1 MRTWRHIFL
10 LLAIGL
16 CGSGA
21 FAGSRNVEDISNLTI
36 HSFAQDLKG
45 YVWIATDNGLCRYN
59 GNDYLHYYHDAEG
72 TGSLP
77 SNTVLSLVTDDDGVL
92 WVATDRGVCWYDGTN
107 DSFELVDGA
116 PGVSKLAFNDGKVI
130 CYGAGQGMTLLD
142 PKKKRI
148 DSVHNTPSHDVAVL
162 VADKSGCLWGGHS
175 DGIHIVKFD
184 KSAAVVAS
192 EALPEKS
199 AFRSVAV
206 DSLGRVWFGRN
217 DGLLIRD
224 TGTMESVED
233 SRLAKLAGLVSGH
246 AVTTILSVLGTM
258 YVCMPG
264 VGIYTVELDDGS
276 VRKDAVK
283 RFDLSYT
290 SDFSC
295 GFRDSENH
303 PWIGTMDRGYGVR
316 FLEKKNFKYVPA
328 LGRATSG
335 KYINCVTASVS
346 SNTVWMASYYKGLL
360 AFDIPTSKHV
370 WYN

>member
-107 DSFELVDGA
+107 DSFELVDGV

-142 PKKKRI
+142 PKK
-148 DSVHNTPSHDVAVL
+148 
-162 VADKSGCLWGGHS
+162 
-175 DGIHIVKFD
+175 
-184 KSAAVVAS
+184 
-192 EALPEKS
+192 
-199 AFRSVAV
+199 
-206 DSLGRVWFGRN
+206 
-217 DGLLIRD
+217 
-224 TGTMESVED
+224 
-233 SRLAKLAGLVSGH
+233 
-246 AVTTILSVLGTM
+246 
-258 YVCMPG
+258 
-264 VGIYTVELDDGS
+264 
-276 VRKDAVK
+276 
-283 RFDLSYT
+283 
-290 SDFSC
+290 
-295 GFRDSENH
+295 
-303 PWIGTMDRGYGVR
+303 RG
-316 FLEKKNFKYVPA
+316 
-328 LGRATSG
+328 
-335 KYINCVTASVS
+335 
-346 SNTVWMASYYKGLL
+346 
-360 AFDIPTSKHV
+360 
-370 WYN
+370 